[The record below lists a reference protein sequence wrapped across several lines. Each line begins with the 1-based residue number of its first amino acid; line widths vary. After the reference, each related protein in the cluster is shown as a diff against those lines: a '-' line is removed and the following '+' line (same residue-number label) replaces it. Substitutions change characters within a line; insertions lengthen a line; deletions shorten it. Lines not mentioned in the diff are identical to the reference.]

1 MIRSMT
7 GFGTA
12 AVNLPSKTITVEIKS
27 VNSKFFDLTLRLPA
41 QYREKELELR
51 AELNRFIERGKV
63 ECTIGIESQEA
74 GKRTSVNLPLLK
86 AYDAELQTAQKALGL
101 KQPDNYFQI
110 LLGLPEVLVNE
121 RNSLAE
127 EEWNALL
134 GCLQEAMHRFDE
146 FRKNEGKA
154 LGKDLSE
161 RIAGIG
167 KGLAALE
174 PYEAGRIEQV
184 RKRLQG
190 SLDEFIEQNN
200 LDRNRF
206 EQELIFYIEKFDIS
220 EEKVRLRSHLDYFTK
235 VLKGEQSSGK
245 KLGFIGQEIGREINT
260 IGSKANDAAMQQVV
274 VGMKDELEKIKEQV
288 LNVL

>member
-1 MIRSMT
+1 
-7 GFGTA
+7 
-12 AVNLPSKTITVEIKS
+12 
-27 VNSKFFDLTLRLPA
+27 
-41 QYREKELELR
+41 
-51 AELNRFIERGKV
+51 
-63 ECTIGIESQEA
+63 
-74 GKRTSVNLPLLK
+74 VNLPLLK
-86 AYDAELQTAQKALGL
+86 AYDAELQSAQKALGL
-101 KQPDNYFQI
+101 KQPENYFQI

-134 GCLQEAMHRFDE
+134 GCLQEAMNRFDE

-154 LGKDLSE
+154 LGKDLSD

-167 KGLAALE
+167 KRLAALE

-184 RKRLQG
+184 RKRLHG

-220 EEKVRLRSHLDYFTK
+220 EEKVRLRSHLDYFIK

>member
-1 MIRSMT
+1 MT

-12 AVNLPSKTITVEIKS
+12 AVNLPSKTLTVEIKS
-27 VNSKFFDLTLRLPA
+27 VNSKFFDLSLRLPA

-86 AYDAELQTAQKALGL
+86 AYDQELRTAQQALGL
-101 KQPDNYFQI
+101 KQPENYFQM
-110 LLGLPEVLVNE
+110 LLGLPEVLMTE
-121 RNSLAE
+121 KSSISE
-127 EEWNALL
+127 EEWNALMQ
-134 GCLQEAMHRFDE
+134 CLKQAMDRFDG

-161 RIAGIG
+161 RITAIG
-167 KGLAALE
+167 KGLEALE

-184 RKRLQG
+184 RKRLQA
-190 SLDEFIEQNN
+190 SLDEFIEQNSI
-200 LDRNRF
+200 DRNRF
-206 EQELIFYIEKFDIS
+206 EQELIFYIEKLDIS
-220 EEKVRLRSHLDYFTK
+220 EEKVRLRSHLDYFSK
-235 VLKGEQSSGK
+235 VLKDEQSSGK